1 MRKTIHGQ
9 KGGGGSPRV
18 PVEQPD
24 DLQSIAKAKLLI
36 ALGEG
41 EFAGELTAQNIFLD
55 GTPLEDTE
63 GNANFSGVTWDF
75 RSGTQ
80 AQTYI
85 QGLPSAENEINVG
98 STISSKTPWV
108 HTFTNSQLSAIRIR
122 LKWPSLFK
130 QEDNGDLVGNEVK
143 YAIDLQTDGGSWK
156 TIIDSAVK
164 GKTTS
169 GYERAHRI
177 DLPESKTSWS
187 LRVRKVSN
195 DANSSKIGDTVV
207 LQSYTEVIDAKF
219 TYPHTALLYIEFD
232 SKQFNGSIPQITC
245 KPKGRIIRIPSNY
258 NPIDRTYTGVWDGS
272 FKWAWTNNPA
282 WVFYDIVISDRFG
295 LGQRINQQQIDK
307 WELYRIAQ
315 YCDQLVPDGK
325 GGDGTEPRYVCDV
338 YVQDRN
344 EAYNVLRD
352 FAAIFRGMTY
362 WGGGQIVTLADM
374 PRDIDYSYTRANVID
389 GKFIYSSSSS
399 KEKYSTALVS
409 YSDPQNGYA
418 DAMEP
423 AFEPDLVS
431 RFGFNQLEVT
441 AIGCTRQSE
450 ANRKGRWGIL
460 TNNKDRMVTFSV
472 GLDGNIPQPG
482 YIIAVADEL
491 LSGKVAGGRVSAID
505 GRNITLDRVSSAASG
520 DRLILNLPSG
530 QSQARTIQTVSG
542 KVITVTTE
550 YSETPET
557 ECVWVVESEEL
568 YAQQYRVV
576 SVTENESNQF
586 TITAIQHDPN
596 KYEHVDSGALIDER
610 PISVIPP
617 NNQQAPK
624 NIVIDSYSIVSQ
636 GVSFETMRAQ
646 WPQVENAISY
656 EAQWRRN
663 EGNWVNMPRS
673 SINSIEVPNVYSG
686 RYLVRVRAINA
697 SEISSGWGYSE
708 EKTLTGKMGNPPKP
722 VNFRTSPLVFGIKLD
737 WGFGENTSDTLKTEI
752 QYSKTNDGEGLM
764 LLSDVP
770 YPSKTYE
777 MAGLS
782 AGVAFYF
789 RARLVDKTGNQS
801 EWTEFIRGESEFDV
815 GTILPEL
822 DGHFMSSEA
831 GQQLSKRLDWNAETA
846 LILSNADSQ
855 LSRSLLVKHGQ
866 SQAGIKELW
875 QVRATDN
882 EAWAQEVKEIYSAVG
897 DNTSAIK
904 ETQTSITELNKAFG
918 QTTTEIRTELKTT
931 NDATNKRIDG
941 TNQDLANTNQKLG
954 NTDKEM
960 GRIAAD
966 VVTNKEAISKTN
978 EAMAKSEEQVQAQ
991 FGKQQG
997 MINQKMQA
1005 EFSQTG
1011 DGVVTHSINITIVH
1025 DKVKYNAAGQ
1035 VISAQVKNGKLES
1048 FFGYNA
1054 NNFAWYNPANGKME
1068 LFMYAKNGQFFI
1080 KDAFIEDGSITNA
1093 KIGNVIQ
1100 SNNYVAGKSGWNINK
1115 NGFGEFQN
1123 IKARGEIEATSGRL
1137 KNVVI
1142 EESCEILGKLN
1153 VENLEGNIVSVTK
1166 DVYINES
1173 FRGNDIFELFKVKR
1187 RTQKCHIWIQGAL
1200 NPYEK
1205 IPSSGS
1211 GYFVPNRSALAYR
1224 APNLY
1229 DNYGLADFYIDGVI
1243 QERPSLYRLE
1253 DGFPTR
1259 DFFALNECVLDL
1271 EAGTGMASIGIKIPN
1286 SGKDITRFIMRAR
1299 IIVFPD
1305 NQDVIFN

>member
-75 RSGTQ
+75 RPGTQ

-108 HTFTNSQLSAIRIR
+108 HTFTNSQLSAIRVR

-177 DLPESKTSWS
+177 DLPESTTSWS

-258 NPIDRTYTGVWDGS
+258 NPIVRTYTGMWDGS

-282 WVFYDIVISDRFG
+282 WVFYDIVTSDRFG

-423 AFEPDLVS
+423 VFESDLVS

-491 LSGKVAGGRVSAID
+491 LSGKVTGGRVSAIN
-505 GRNITLDRVSSAASG
+505 GRNITLDRDSSAVSG

-530 QSQARTIQTVSG
+530 QSQARTIQAVSG

-557 ECVWVVESEEL
+557 ECVWVVESEDL

-586 TITAIQHDPN
+586 TITAIQHDPS
-596 KYEHVDSGALIDER
+596 KYEHIDSGALIDER

-624 NIVIDSYSIVSQ
+624 NIIIDSYSIVSQ
-636 GVSFETMRAQ
+636 GVSIETMRAQ

-673 SINSIEVPNVYSG
+673 SINSIEVPNVYAG

-697 SEISSGWGYSE
+697 SEISSGWGYSD

-737 WGFGENTSDTLKTEI
+737 WGFGENTGDTLKTEI

-777 MAGLS
+777 MAGLA
-782 AGVAFYF
+782 AGVIFYF
-789 RARLVDKTGNQS
+789 RARLVDRTGNQS
-801 EWTEFIRGESEFDV
+801 EWTDFIRGESEFDTS
-815 GTILPEL
+815 TILPEL
-822 DGHFMSSEA
+822 GNHFMTAEA
-831 GQQLSKRLDWNAETA
+831 GKQLDEKLKWNTESIAELTNA
-846 LILSNADSQ
+846 TYSLSTDVLRYSANA
-855 LSRSLLVKHGQ
+855 
-866 SQAGIKELW
+866 QAGITQL
-875 QVRATDN
+875 QQLRVSDN
-882 EAWAQEVKEIYSAVG
+882 EAWAQDIKRVYASIE
-897 DNTSAIK
+897 DNDKALRAEIK

-931 NDATNKRIDG
+931 NDATNKRID
-941 TNQDLANTNQKLG
+941 DTNQKLG
-954 NTDKEM
+954 NTDKEV
-960 GRIAAD
+960 GRIRAD
-966 VVTNKEAISKTN
+966 VATNKEAISETN
-978 EAMAKSEEQVQAQ
+978 KAMAKSEEQVQAQ

-1025 DKVKYNAAGQ
+1025 NNVKYNATGQ

-1048 FFGYNA
+1048 YIGYNA
-1054 NNFAWYNPANGKME
+1054 NNFAWYNPVNGKME
-1068 LFMYAKNGQFFI
+1068 LFMYAKNGQLFI
-1080 KDAFIEDGSITNA
+1080 RDLFIEDGSITNA

-1100 SNNYVAGKSGWNINK
+1100 SNNYLNGRPSWIINK
-1115 NGFGEFQN
+1115 NGFAEFQN
-1123 IKARGEIEATSGRL
+1123 IKARGEIEATSGKLENVIIEKNCEIKGTL
-1137 KNVVI
+1137 KVENIEGDVVKFYSLGNGETITIPPQSFDRIIQVVI
-1142 EESCEILGKLN
+1142 IATTHNSKWCRLWLNDDKFFEIKNG
-1153 VENLEGNIVSVTK
+1153 
-1166 DVYINES
+1166 
-1173 FRGNDIFELFKVKR
+1173 GNDRFFYYWNSPSTILKANTAGVFKYDSEDR
-1187 RTQKCHIWIQGAL
+1187 
-1200 NPYEK
+1200 
-1205 IPSSGS
+1205 
-1211 GYFVPNRSALAYR
+1211 YFQITVLA
-1224 APNLY
+1224 
-1229 DNYGLADFYIDGVI
+1229 
-1243 QERPSLYRLE
+1243 
-1253 DGFPTR
+1253 
-1259 DFFALNECVLDL
+1259 C
-1271 EAGTGMASIGIKIPN
+1271 K
-1286 SGKDITRFIMRAR
+1286 K
-1299 IIVFPD
+1299 
-1305 NQDVIFN
+1305 

>member
-1 MRKTIHGQ
+1 MIKTIHGQ

-75 RSGTQ
+75 RPGTQ

-108 HTFTNSQLSAIRIR
+108 HTFTNSQLSAIRVR

-156 TIIDSAVK
+156 TVIDSAVK

-177 DLPESKTSWS
+177 DLPESTTSWS

-258 NPIDRTYTGVWDGS
+258 NPIDRTYAGVWDGS

-423 AFEPDLVS
+423 VFEPDLVS

-491 LSGKVAGGRVSAID
+491 LSGKVTGGRVSAID
-505 GRNITLDRVSSAASG
+505 GRNITLDRVASAVSG

-557 ECVWVVESEEL
+557 ECVWVVESEDL

-673 SINSIEVPNVYSG
+673 SINSIEVPNVYAG

-697 SEISSGWGYSE
+697 SEISSGWGYSD

-722 VNFRTSPLVFGIKLD
+722 VNFRASPLVFGIKLD

-752 QYSKTNDGEGLM
+752 QHSKTNDGESLM

-770 YPSKTYE
+770 YPSRTYE
-777 MAGLS
+777 MAGLE
-782 AGVAFYF
+782 AGIAFYF

-815 GTILPEL
+815 STILPEL

-831 GQQLSKRLDWNAETA
+831 GQQLSERLDWNAETA
-846 LILSNADSQ
+846 LLLSNADSQ
-855 LSRSLLVKHGQ
+855 LSRRLLVSHGQ

-978 EAMAKSEEQVQAQ
+978 ETMAKSEEQVQAQ

-1005 EFSQTG
+1005 EFEQSG

-1025 DKVKYNAAGQ
+1025 NGTKYNAAGQ

-1054 NNFAWYNPANGKME
+1054 NNFAWYNPANSKME
-1068 LFMYAKNGQFFI
+1068 LFMYAKNGQFFVR
-1080 KDAFIEDGSITNA
+1080 DLFIEDGSITNA

-1100 SNNYVAGKSGWNINK
+1100 SNNYVAGKSGWIINK
-1115 NGFGEFQN
+1115 NGYAEFDN
-1123 IKARGEIEATSGRL
+1123 AKFRGEIKATKGTMN
-1137 KNVVI
+1137 NVI
-1142 EESCEILGKLN
+1142 IGEDCEIKGTLK
-1153 VENLEGNIVSVTK
+1153 VENIEGDIVKFYSLGNGET
-1166 DVYINES
+1166 ITIPPQS
-1173 FRGNDIFELFKVKR
+1173 FDR
-1187 RTQKCHIWIQGAL
+1187 
-1200 NPYEK
+1200 
-1205 IPSSGS
+1205 
-1211 GYFVPNRSALAYR
+1211 
-1224 APNLY
+1224 
-1229 DNYGLADFYIDGVI
+1229 VI
-1243 QERPSLYRLE
+1243 QVVTIATTHNSKWCRLWLNDDKFFEIKNGGNYEDFVYWNSPSTTLKANTPGVFRYDSE
-1253 DGFPTR
+1253 DRYF
-1259 DFFALNECVLDL
+1259 
-1271 EAGTGMASIGIKIPN
+1271 KITLLAC
-1286 SGKDITRFIMRAR
+1286 K
-1299 IIVFPD
+1299 
-1305 NQDVIFN
+1305 Q

>member
-1 MRKTIHGQ
+1 
-9 KGGGGSPRV
+9 
-18 PVEQPD
+18 
-24 DLQSIAKAKLLI
+24 
-36 ALGEG
+36 
-41 EFAGELTAQNIFLD
+41 
-55 GTPLEDTE
+55 
-63 GNANFSGVTWDF
+63 
-75 RSGTQ
+75 
-80 AQTYI
+80 
-85 QGLPSAENEINVG
+85 
-98 STISSKTPWV
+98 
-108 HTFTNSQLSAIRIR
+108 
-122 LKWPSLFK
+122 
-130 QEDNGDLVGNEVK
+130 
-143 YAIDLQTDGGSWK
+143 
-156 TIIDSAVK
+156 
-164 GKTTS
+164 
-169 GYERAHRI
+169 
-177 DLPESKTSWS
+177 
-187 LRVRKVSN
+187 
-195 DANSSKIGDTVV
+195 
-207 LQSYTEVIDAKF
+207 
-219 TYPHTALLYIEFD
+219 
-232 SKQFNGSIPQITC
+232 
-245 KPKGRIIRIPSNY
+245 
-258 NPIDRTYTGVWDGS
+258 
-272 FKWAWTNNPA
+272 
-282 WVFYDIVISDRFG
+282 
-295 LGQRINQQQIDK
+295 
-307 WELYRIAQ
+307 
-315 YCDQLVPDGK
+315 
-325 GGDGTEPRYVCDV
+325 

-362 WGGGQIVTLADM
+362 WGCGQIVTLADM

-418 DAMEP
+418 DAME
-423 AFEPDLVS
+423 AVFEPDLVS

-491 LSGKVAGGRVSAID
+491 LSGKVTGGRVSAID
-505 GRNITLDRVSSAASG
+505 GRNITLDRVSSAVSG

-586 TITAIQHDPN
+586 TITAIQHDPS

-624 NIVIDSYSIVSQ
+624 NIAIDSYSIVSQ
-636 GVSFETMRAQ
+636 GVSIETMRAQ

-697 SEISSGWGYSE
+697 SEISSGWGYSD

-722 VNFRTSPLVFGIKLD
+722 VNFRASPLVFGIKLD

-801 EWTEFIRGESEFDV
+801 EWTEFIRGESEFDASA
-815 GTILPEL
+815 ILDEL
-822 DGHFMSSEA
+822 DGHFMTTDA
-831 GQQLSKRLDWNAETA
+831 GKQLSERLDWNAETA
-846 LILSNADSQ
+846 IILSNADSQ

-866 SQAGIKELW
+866 SQAGIRELW

-904 ETQTSITELNKAFG
+904 ETQTSITKRDEAFG
-918 QTTTEIRTELKTT
+918 QRFTEIRTEMDKAQADIISNST
-931 NDATNKRIDG
+931 AI
-941 TNQDLANTNQKLG
+941 A
-954 NTDKEM
+954 NTDKAFAE
-960 GRIAAD
+960 
-966 VVTNKEAISKTN
+966 NKT
-978 EAMAKSEEQVQAQ
+978 QVQAKFNEQ
-991 FGKQQG
+991 EGLIQE
-997 MINQKMQA
+997 KMQA
-1005 EFSQTG
+1005 TFNQSG

-1025 DKVKYNAAGQ
+1025 NNVKYNAAGQ

-1068 LFMYAKNGQFFI
+1068 LFMYAKNGQFFVR
-1080 KDAFIEDGSITNA
+1080 DLFIEDGSITNA

-1100 SNNYVAGKSGWNINK
+1100 SNNYVAGKSGWIINK
-1115 NGFGEFQN
+1115 NGYAEFEN
-1123 IKARGEIEATSGRL
+1123 AKFRGEIKATKGTMN
-1137 KNVVI
+1137 NVI
-1142 EESCEILGKLN
+1142 IDKDCEIKGTLK
-1153 VENLEGNIVSVTK
+1153 VENIEGDIVKFYSIGNGETITIPAQSFDRVIQVVTIATTHNSK
-1166 DVYINES
+1166 WC
-1173 FRGNDIFELFKVKR
+1173 RLWLNDDKFFEIKNGGRV
-1187 RTQKCHIWIQGAL
+1187 
-1200 NPYEK
+1200 
-1205 IPSSGS
+1205 
-1211 GYFVPNRSALAYR
+1211 
-1224 APNLY
+1224 
-1229 DNYGLADFYIDGVI
+1229 DDFYYWNSPSTTLKANTPGVF
-1243 QERPSLYRLE
+1243 RYDSE
-1253 DGFPTR
+1253 DRYF
-1259 DFFALNECVLDL
+1259 
-1271 EAGTGMASIGIKIPN
+1271 KITLLAC
-1286 SGKDITRFIMRAR
+1286 K
-1299 IIVFPD
+1299 
-1305 NQDVIFN
+1305 Q

>member
-75 RSGTQ
+75 RPGTQ

-108 HTFTNSQLSAIRIR
+108 HTFTNSQLSAIRVR

-177 DLPESKTSWS
+177 DLPESTTSWS

-258 NPIDRTYTGVWDGS
+258 NPIVRTYTGMWDGS

-423 AFEPDLVS
+423 VFESDLVS

-491 LSGKVAGGRVSAID
+491 LSGKVTGGRVSAIN
-505 GRNITLDRVSSAASG
+505 GRNITLDRDSSAVSG

-530 QSQARTIQTVSG
+530 QSQARTIQAVSG

-557 ECVWVVESEEL
+557 ECVWVVESEDL

-586 TITAIQHDPN
+586 TITAIQHDPS
-596 KYEHVDSGALIDER
+596 KYEHIDSGALIDER

-624 NIVIDSYSIVSQ
+624 NIIIDSYSIVSQ
-636 GVSFETMRAQ
+636 GVSIETMRAQ

-673 SINSIEVPNVYSG
+673 SINSIEVPNVYAG

-697 SEISSGWGYSE
+697 SEISSGWGYSD

-737 WGFGENTSDTLKTEI
+737 WGFGENTGDTLKTEI

-777 MAGLS
+777 MAGLA
-782 AGVAFYF
+782 AGVVFYF

-801 EWTEFIRGESEFDV
+801 EWTDFIRGESEFDTS
-815 GTILPEL
+815 TILPEL
-822 DGHFMSSEA
+822 SNHFMTTEA
-831 GQQLSKRLDWNAETA
+831 GKQLSEELKWNTESIAELTNA
-846 LILSNADSQ
+846 TYSLSTDVLRYSANA
-855 LSRSLLVKHGQ
+855 
-866 SQAGIKELW
+866 QAGITQL
-875 QVRATDN
+875 QQLRVSDN
-882 EAWAQEVKEIYSAVG
+882 EAWAQDIKRVYASIE
-897 DNTSAIK
+897 DNDKALRAEIK

-931 NDATNKRIDG
+931 NDATNKRIDS
-941 TNQDLANTNQKLG
+941 TNQNLA
-954 NTDKEM
+954 NTDKEV
-960 GRIAAD
+960 GRVRAD
-966 VVTNKEAISKTN
+966 VLTNKEAISETN
-978 EAMAKSEEQVQAQ
+978 KAMAKSEERIQVQL
-991 FGKQQG
+991 GKQQG

-1025 DKVKYNAAGQ
+1025 NNVKYNAAGQ

-1048 FFGYNA
+1048 FIGYNA
-1054 NNFAWYNPANGKME
+1054 NNFAWYNPVNGKME
-1068 LFMYAKNGQFFI
+1068 LFMYAKNGQLFI
-1080 KDAFIEDGSITNA
+1080 RDLFIEDGSITNA

-1100 SNNYVAGKSGWNINK
+1100 SNNYVAGKSGWIINK
-1115 NGFGEFQN
+1115 NGFAEFQN
-1123 IKARGEIEATSGRL
+1123 IKARGEIEATSGKLENVIIEKNCEIKGTL
-1137 KNVVI
+1137 KVENIEGDVVKFYSLGNGETITIPPQSFDRIIQVVI
-1142 EESCEILGKLN
+1142 IATTHNSKWCRLWLNDDKFFEIKNG
-1153 VENLEGNIVSVTK
+1153 
-1166 DVYINES
+1166 
-1173 FRGNDIFELFKVKR
+1173 GNDRFFYYWNSPSTILKANTAGVFKYDSEDR
-1187 RTQKCHIWIQGAL
+1187 
-1200 NPYEK
+1200 
-1205 IPSSGS
+1205 
-1211 GYFVPNRSALAYR
+1211 YFQITVLA
-1224 APNLY
+1224 
-1229 DNYGLADFYIDGVI
+1229 
-1243 QERPSLYRLE
+1243 
-1253 DGFPTR
+1253 
-1259 DFFALNECVLDL
+1259 C
-1271 EAGTGMASIGIKIPN
+1271 K
-1286 SGKDITRFIMRAR
+1286 K
-1299 IIVFPD
+1299 
-1305 NQDVIFN
+1305 

>member
-63 GNANFSGVTWDF
+63 GNANFSCVTWDF
-75 RSGTQ
+75 RPGTQ

-108 HTFTNSQLSAIRIR
+108 HTFTNSQLSAIRVR

-156 TIIDSAVK
+156 TVIDSAVK

-177 DLPESKTSWS
+177 DLPESTTSWS

-258 NPIDRTYTGVWDGS
+258 NPIDRTYADVWDGS

-315 YCDQLVPDGK
+315 YCDQFVPDGK

-423 AFEPDLVS
+423 VFEPDLVS

-491 LSGKVAGGRVSAID
+491 LSGKVTGGRVSAID
-505 GRNITLDRVSSAASG
+505 GRNITLDRVSSAVSG

-550 YSETPET
+550 YSETPEV

-586 TITAIQHDPN
+586 TITAIQHDPS

-624 NIVIDSYSIVSQ
+624 NIAIDSYSIVSQ
-636 GVSFETMRAQ
+636 GVSIETMRAQ
-646 WPQVENAISY
+646 WSQVENAISY

-673 SINSIEVPNVYSG
+673 SINSIEVPNVYAG

-697 SEISSGWGYSE
+697 SEISSGWGYSD

-722 VNFRTSPLVFGIKLD
+722 VNFRASPLVFGIKLD

-752 QYSKTNDGEGLM
+752 QYSKTNDGESLI

-831 GQQLSKRLDWNAETA
+831 GQQLSERLDWNAETA
-846 LILSNADSQ
+846 IILSNADSQ

-897 DNTSAIK
+897 DNKSAIK

-931 NDATNKRIDG
+931 NQNLAD
-941 TNQDLANTNQKLG
+941 TNQNLG
-954 NTDKEM
+954 NTDKEV
-960 GRIAAD
+960 GRIRAD
-966 VVTNKEAISKTN
+966 VATNKEAISETN
-978 EAMAKSEEQVQAQ
+978 KAMAKSEEQVQAQ

-1005 EFSQTG
+1005 EFEQSG

-1025 DKVKYNAAGQ
+1025 NNVKYNAAGQ

-1068 LFMYAKNGQFFI
+1068 LFMYAKNGQFFVR
-1080 KDAFIEDGSITNA
+1080 DLFIEDGSITNA

-1100 SNNYVAGKSGWNINK
+1100 SNNYVAGKSGWIINK
-1115 NGFGEFQN
+1115 NGYAEFEN
-1123 IKARGEIEATSGRL
+1123 AKFRGEIKATKGTMN
-1137 KNVVI
+1137 NVI
-1142 EESCEILGKLN
+1142 IDKDCEIKGTLK
-1153 VENLEGNIVSVTK
+1153 VENIEGDIVKFYSLGNGETITIPAQSFDRIIQVVTIATTHNSK
-1166 DVYINES
+1166 WC
-1173 FRGNDIFELFKVKR
+1173 RLWLNDDKFFEIKNGGRV
-1187 RTQKCHIWIQGAL
+1187 
-1200 NPYEK
+1200 
-1205 IPSSGS
+1205 
-1211 GYFVPNRSALAYR
+1211 
-1224 APNLY
+1224 
-1229 DNYGLADFYIDGVI
+1229 DDFYYWNSPSTTLKANTPGVF
-1243 QERPSLYRLE
+1243 RYDSE
-1253 DGFPTR
+1253 DRYF
-1259 DFFALNECVLDL
+1259 
-1271 EAGTGMASIGIKIPN
+1271 KITLLAC
-1286 SGKDITRFIMRAR
+1286 K
-1299 IIVFPD
+1299 
-1305 NQDVIFN
+1305 Q

>member
-1 MRKTIHGQ
+1 MRKIIHGQ

-75 RSGTQ
+75 RPGTQ

-156 TIIDSAVK
+156 NVIDSAVK

-177 DLPESKTSWS
+177 DLPESTTSWS

-423 AFEPDLVS
+423 VFEPDLVS

-491 LSGKVAGGRVSAID
+491 LSGKVTGGRVSAIN
-505 GRNITLDRVSSAASG
+505 GRSITLDRVSSAVSG

-586 TITAIQHDPN
+586 TITAIQHDPS

-636 GVSFETMRAQ
+636 GVSIETMRAQ

-673 SINSIEVPNVYSG
+673 SINSIEVPNVYAG

-697 SEISSGWGYSE
+697 SEISSGWGYSD

-722 VNFRTSPLVFGIKLD
+722 VNFRASPLVFGIKLD

-782 AGVAFYF
+782 AGIAFYF

-831 GQQLSKRLDWNAETA
+831 GQQLSERLDWNAETA
-846 LILSNADSQ
+846 IILSNADSQ

-904 ETQTSITELNKAFG
+904 ETQTSITKLDEAFG
-918 QTTTEIRTELKTT
+918 QRFTEIRTEMDKAQADIISNST
-931 NDATNKRIDG
+931 AI
-941 TNQDLANTNQKLG
+941 A
-954 NTDKEM
+954 NTDKAFAE
-960 GRIAAD
+960 
-966 VVTNKEAISKTN
+966 NKT
-978 EAMAKSEEQVQAQ
+978 QVQAKFNEQ
-991 FGKQQG
+991 EGLIQE
-997 MINQKMQA
+997 KMQA
-1005 EFSQTG
+1005 TFNQTG

-1025 DKVKYNAAGQ
+1025 NGTKYNAAGQ

-1048 FFGYNA
+1048 YIGYNA

-1080 KDAFIEDGSITNA
+1080 EEAFLDKANVREMVLSEAIKSKDYETG
-1093 KIGNVIQ
+1093 
-1100 SNNYVAGKSGWNINK
+1100 K
-1115 NGFGEFQN
+1115 NGFNIDATTGNAEFN
-1123 IKARGEIEATSGRL
+1123 NAIFRGTIDGADGNFTGTVYVEKLLGDVNSSYFSSGKIVSNNSNHERYVSVSETIIYAGGMPYDVFISFPYLALNSTSDSLLMESHLYITIDDIDHTVEFIKTNTINNG
-1137 KNVVI
+1137 
-1142 EESCEILGKLN
+1142 GKL
-1153 VENLEGNIVSVTK
+1153 ECRGSFGFIVKAGERNKKILVNGVT
-1166 DVYINES
+1166 
-1173 FRGNDIFELFKVKR
+1173 RG
-1187 RTQKCHIWIQGAL
+1187 A
-1200 NPYEK
+1200 
-1205 IPSSGS
+1205 
-1211 GYFVPNRSALAYR
+1211 
-1224 APNLY
+1224 
-1229 DNYGLADFYIDGVI
+1229 GVI
-1243 QERPSLYRLE
+1243 STDLK
-1253 DGFPTR
+1253 GF
-1259 DFFALNECVLDL
+1259 LIN
-1271 EAGTGMASIGIKIPN
+1271 AGKAES
-1286 SGKDITRFIMRAR
+1286 SSFVRE
-1299 IIVFPD
+1299 
-1305 NQDVIFN
+1305 

>member
-156 TIIDSAVK
+156 TVIDSAVK

-177 DLPESKTSWS
+177 DLPESTTSWS

-245 KPKGRIIRIPSNY
+245 KPKGRIIRVPSNY
-258 NPIDRTYTGVWDGS
+258 NPTDRTYTGVWDGS

-423 AFEPDLVS
+423 VFEPDLVS

-491 LSGKVAGGRVSAID
+491 LSGKVTGGRVSAID
-505 GRNITLDRVSSAASG
+505 GRNITLDRVSSAVSG

-586 TITAIQHDPN
+586 TITAIQHDPS

-636 GVSFETMRAQ
+636 GVSIETMRAQ

-673 SINSIEVPNVYSG
+673 SINSIEVPNVYAG

-697 SEISSGWGYSE
+697 SEISSGWGYSD

-722 VNFRTSPLVFGIKLD
+722 VNFRASPLVFGIKLD

-831 GQQLSKRLDWNAETA
+831 GRQLSERLDWNAETA
-846 LILSNADSQ
+846 IILSNADSQ
-855 LSRSLLVKHGQ
+855 LSRSMLMKHGQ
-866 SQAGIKELW
+866 SQAGISELW

-897 DNTSAIK
+897 DNKSAIK
-904 ETQTSITELNKAFG
+904 ETQTSITKLDEAFG
-918 QTTTEIRTELKTT
+918 QRFTEIRTEMDKAQADIASNSTAIS
-931 NDATNKRIDG
+931 NTNK
-941 TNQDLANTNQKLG
+941 AFA
-954 NTDKEM
+954 E
-960 GRIAAD
+960 
-966 VVTNKEAISKTN
+966 NKT
-978 EAMAKSEEQVQAQ
+978 QVQAK
-991 FGKQQG
+991 FDKQEG
-997 MINQKMQA
+997 MIQEKMQA
-1005 EFSQTG
+1005 TFEQSG

-1025 DKVKYNAAGQ
+1025 NNVKYNAAGQ

-1048 FFGYNA
+1048 FIGYNA
-1054 NNFAWYNPANGKME
+1054 NNFAWYNPVNGKME
-1068 LFMYAKNGQFFI
+1068 LFMYAKNGQFFVR
-1080 KDAFIEDGSITNA
+1080 DLFIEDGSITNA

-1100 SNNYVAGKSGWNINK
+1100 SNNYVTGKSGWIINK
-1115 NGFGEFQN
+1115 NGYAEFDN
-1123 IKARGEIEATSGRL
+1123 AKFRGEIKATKGTMN
-1137 KNVVI
+1137 NVI
-1142 EESCEILGKLN
+1142 IGEDCEIKGTLK
-1153 VENLEGNIVSVTK
+1153 VENIEGDIVKFYSLGNGET
-1166 DVYINES
+1166 ITIPAQS
-1173 FRGNDIFELFKVKR
+1173 FDR
-1187 RTQKCHIWIQGAL
+1187 
-1200 NPYEK
+1200 
-1205 IPSSGS
+1205 
-1211 GYFVPNRSALAYR
+1211 
-1224 APNLY
+1224 
-1229 DNYGLADFYIDGVI
+1229 VI
-1243 QERPSLYRLE
+1243 QVVTIATTHNSKWCRLWLNDDKFFEIKNGGNYEDFVYWNSPSTTLKANTPGVFRYDSE
-1253 DGFPTR
+1253 DRYF
-1259 DFFALNECVLDL
+1259 
-1271 EAGTGMASIGIKIPN
+1271 KITLLAC
-1286 SGKDITRFIMRAR
+1286 K
-1299 IIVFPD
+1299 
-1305 NQDVIFN
+1305 Q

>member
-423 AFEPDLVS
+423 VFEPDLVS

-491 LSGKVAGGRVSAID
+491 LSGKVTGGRVSAID
-505 GRNITLDRVSSAASG
+505 GRNITLDRVSSAVSG

-624 NIVIDSYSIVSQ
+624 NIIIDSYSMVSQ

-722 VNFRTSPLVFGIKLD
+722 INFRTSPLVFGVKLD

-782 AGVAFYF
+782 AGVVFYF

-822 DGHFMSSEA
+822 DGHFMSFEA
-831 GQQLSKRLDWNAETA
+831 GQQLGERLDWNAETA
-846 LILSNADSQ
+846 IILSNADSQ
-855 LSRSLLVKHGQ
+855 LSRSLLVKYGQ
-866 SQAGIKELW
+866 SQAGIRELW

-904 ETQTSITELNKAFG
+904 ETQTSITKLDEAIG
-918 QTTTEIRTELKTT
+918 QRFTEIRTKVDKAEADIAS
-931 NDATNKRIDG
+931 NSQAISNTNK
-941 TNQDLANTNQKLG
+941 AFA
-954 NTDKEM
+954 E
-960 GRIAAD
+960 
-966 VVTNKEAISKTN
+966 NKT
-978 EAMAKSEEQVQAQ
+978 QVQAKFDEQ
-991 FGKQQG
+991 EG
-997 MINQKMQA
+997 MIQEKMQA
-1005 EFSQTG
+1005 TFNQAG
-1011 DGVVTHSINITIVH
+1011 DGVVTHSINITIKH
-1025 DKVKYNAAGQ
+1025 DGVSYNAAGQ

-1068 LFMYAKNGQFFI
+1068 LFMYAKNGQFFVR
-1080 KDAFIEDGSITNA
+1080 DLFIEDGSITNA

-1100 SNNYVAGKSGWNINK
+1100 SNTYKTGVDGWHINK
-1115 NGFGEFQN
+1115 NGFAEFQN
-1123 IKARGEIEATSGRL
+1123 IKARGEIEATSGKL
-1137 KNVVI
+1137 ENVIIEKN
-1142 EESCEILGKLN
+1142 CEIKGTLK
-1153 VENLEGNIVSVTK
+1153 VENIEGDIVKFYSLGNGET
-1166 DVYINES
+1166 ITIPAQS
-1173 FRGNDIFELFKVKR
+1173 FDR
-1187 RTQKCHIWIQGAL
+1187 
-1200 NPYEK
+1200 
-1205 IPSSGS
+1205 
-1211 GYFVPNRSALAYR
+1211 
-1224 APNLY
+1224 
-1229 DNYGLADFYIDGVI
+1229 VI
-1243 QERPSLYRLE
+1243 QVVTIATTHNSKWCRLWLNDDKFFEIKNGGSYEEFTYWNSPSTTLKANTPGVFRYDSE
-1253 DGFPTR
+1253 DRYF
-1259 DFFALNECVLDL
+1259 
-1271 EAGTGMASIGIKIPN
+1271 KITLLAC
-1286 SGKDITRFIMRAR
+1286 K
-1299 IIVFPD
+1299 
-1305 NQDVIFN
+1305 Q

>member
-1 MRKTIHGQ
+1 MRKIIHGQ

-108 HTFTNSQLSAIRIR
+108 HTFTNSQLSAIRVR

-156 TIIDSAVK
+156 TVIDSAVK

-423 AFEPDLVS
+423 VFEPDLVS

-491 LSGKVAGGRVSAID
+491 LSGKVTGGRVSAIN
-505 GRNITLDRVSSAASG
+505 GRNITLDRVSSAVSG

-586 TITAIQHDPN
+586 TITAIQHDPS

-624 NIVIDSYSIVSQ
+624 NIVIDSYSMVSQ
-636 GVSFETMRAQ
+636 GVSIETMRAQ

-697 SEISSGWGYSE
+697 SEISSGWGYSD

-815 GTILPEL
+815 STILPEL

-831 GQQLSKRLDWNAETA
+831 GQQLSERLDWNAETA
-846 LILSNADSQ
+846 LLLSNADSQ
-855 LSRSLLVKHGQ
+855 LSRSVLMKHGQ
-866 SQAGIKELW
+866 SQAGIRELW

-897 DNTSAIK
+897 DNKSAIK
-904 ETQTSITELNKAFG
+904 ETQTSITKLDEAFG
-918 QTTTEIRTELKTT
+918 QRFTEIRTE
-931 NDATNKRIDG
+931 IDKAQSDIVSNS
-941 TNQDLANTNQKLG
+941 T
-954 NTDKEM
+954 
-960 GRIAAD
+960 
-966 VVTNKEAISKTN
+966 AIS
-978 EAMAKSEEQVQAQ
+978 EANKASAEDRKQVQAKFDEQ
-991 FGKQQG
+991 EG
-997 MINQKMQA
+997 MIQQKMQA
-1005 EFSQTG
+1005 EFSQSG

-1025 DKVKYNAAGQ
+1025 NNVKYNAAGQ

-1054 NNFAWYNPANGKME
+1054 NNFAWYNPVNGKVE
-1068 LFMYAKNGQFFI
+1068 LFMYAKNGQLFI
-1080 KDAFIEDGSITNA
+1080 RDLFIEDGSITNA

-1100 SNNYVAGKSGWNINK
+1100 SNTYKTGVDGWHINK
-1115 NGFGEFQN
+1115 NGFAEFQN
-1123 IKARGEIEATSGRL
+1123 IKARGEIEATSGKL
-1137 KNVVI
+1137 ENVIIEKN
-1142 EESCEILGKLN
+1142 CEIKGTLK
-1153 VENLEGNIVSVTK
+1153 VENIEGDIVKFYSLGNGET
-1166 DVYINES
+1166 ITIPAQS
-1173 FRGNDIFELFKVKR
+1173 FD
-1187 RTQKCHIWIQGAL
+1187 
-1200 NPYEK
+1200 
-1205 IPSSGS
+1205 
-1211 GYFVPNRSALAYR
+1211 
-1224 APNLY
+1224 
-1229 DNYGLADFYIDGVI
+1229 
-1243 QERPSLYRLE
+1243 
-1253 DGFPTR
+1253 
-1259 DFFALNECVLDL
+1259 
-1271 EAGTGMASIGIKIPN
+1271 
-1286 SGKDITRFIMRAR
+1286 R
-1299 IIVFPD
+1299 IIQVVTIATTHNSKWCRLWLNDDKFFEIKNGGNYEDFVYWNSPSTTLKANTPGVFRYD
-1305 NQDVIFN
+1305 SEDRYFKITLLACKQ

>member
-75 RSGTQ
+75 RPGTQ

-108 HTFTNSQLSAIRIR
+108 HTFTNSQLSAIRVR

-156 TIIDSAVK
+156 TVIDSAVK

-177 DLPESKTSWS
+177 DLPESTTSWS

-423 AFEPDLVS
+423 VFEPDLVS

-491 LSGKVAGGRVSAID
+491 LSGKVTGGRVSAID
-505 GRNITLDRVSSAASG
+505 GRNITLDRVASAVSG

-586 TITAIQHDPN
+586 TITAIQHDPS

-610 PISVIPP
+610 PVSVIPP

-636 GVSFETMRAQ
+636 GVSIETMRAQ

-663 EGNWVNMPRS
+663 EGNWVNMPRG
-673 SINSIEVPNVYSG
+673 SINSIEVPNVYAG

-722 VNFRTSPLVFGIKLD
+722 VNFRASPLVFGIKLD

-782 AGVAFYF
+782 AGIAFYF

-831 GQQLSKRLDWNAETA
+831 GQQLSERLDWNAETA
-846 LILSNADSQ
+846 IILSNEDSR
-855 LSRSLLVKHGQ
+855 LSRRLLVSHGQ

-897 DNTSAIK
+897 DNKSAIK
-904 ETQTSITELNKAFG
+904 ETQTSITKLDEAFG
-918 QTTTEIRTELKTT
+918 QRFTEIRTE
-931 NDATNKRIDG
+931 IDKAQADIISNS
-941 TNQDLANTNQKLG
+941 TAIS
-954 NTDKEM
+954 NTDKAFAE
-960 GRIAAD
+960 
-966 VVTNKEAISKTN
+966 NKT
-978 EAMAKSEEQVQAQ
+978 QVQAQ
-991 FGKQQG
+991 FDEQQG
-997 MINQKMQA
+997 MIEEKMQA
-1005 EFSQTG
+1005 TFEQSG
-1011 DGVVTHSINITIVH
+1011 DGVVAHSINITIVH
-1025 DKVKYNAAGQ
+1025 NNVKYNAAGQ

-1068 LFMYAKNGQFFI
+1068 LFMYAKNGQFFVR
-1080 KDAFIEDGSITNA
+1080 DLFIEDGSITNA

-1100 SNNYVAGKSGWNINK
+1100 SNNYVAGKSGWIINK
-1115 NGFGEFQN
+1115 NGYAEFEN
-1123 IKARGEIEATSGRL
+1123 AKFRGEIKATKGTMN
-1137 KNVVI
+1137 NVI
-1142 EESCEILGKLN
+1142 IDKDCEIKGTLK
-1153 VENLEGNIVSVTK
+1153 VENIEGDIVKFYSLGNGETITIPAQSFDRVIQVVTIATTHNSK
-1166 DVYINES
+1166 WC
-1173 FRGNDIFELFKVKR
+1173 RLWLNDDKFFEIKNGGQV
-1187 RTQKCHIWIQGAL
+1187 
-1200 NPYEK
+1200 
-1205 IPSSGS
+1205 
-1211 GYFVPNRSALAYR
+1211 
-1224 APNLY
+1224 
-1229 DNYGLADFYIDGVI
+1229 DDFYYWNSPSTTLKANTPGVF
-1243 QERPSLYRLE
+1243 RYDSE
-1253 DGFPTR
+1253 DRYF
-1259 DFFALNECVLDL
+1259 
-1271 EAGTGMASIGIKIPN
+1271 KITLLAC
-1286 SGKDITRFIMRAR
+1286 K
-1299 IIVFPD
+1299 
-1305 NQDVIFN
+1305 Q

>member
-75 RSGTQ
+75 RPGTQ

-108 HTFTNSQLSAIRIR
+108 HTFTNSQLSAIRVR

-156 TIIDSAVK
+156 TVIDSAVK

-177 DLPESKTSWS
+177 DLPESTTSWS

-423 AFEPDLVS
+423 VFEPDLVS

-491 LSGKVAGGRVSAID
+491 LSGKVTGGRVSAIN
-505 GRNITLDRVSSAASG
+505 GRNITLDRVSSAVSG

-586 TITAIQHDPN
+586 TITAIQHDPS

-636 GVSFETMRAQ
+636 GVSIETMRAQ

-673 SINSIEVPNVYSG
+673 SINSIEIPNVYSG

-697 SEISSGWGYSE
+697 SEISSGWGYSD

-722 VNFRTSPLVFGIKLD
+722 VNFRASPLVFGIKLD

-770 YPSKTYE
+770 YPSRTYE
-777 MAGLS
+777 MAGLA
-782 AGVAFYF
+782 AGIAFYF

-831 GQQLSKRLDWNAETA
+831 GQQLGERLNWNAETA
-846 LILSNADSQ
+846 IILSNEDSR
-855 LSRSLLVKHGQ
+855 LSRRLLVSHGQ
-866 SQAGIKELW
+866 SQAGIRELW

-897 DNTSAIK
+897 DNKSAIK
-904 ETQTSITELNKAFG
+904 ETQTSITKLDEAFG
-918 QTTTEIRTELKTT
+918 QRFTEIRTEMDKAQADIVSNSTAIS
-931 NDATNKRIDG
+931 NTNK
-941 TNQDLANTNQKLG
+941 AFA
-954 NTDKEM
+954 E
-960 GRIAAD
+960 
-966 VVTNKEAISKTN
+966 NKT
-978 EAMAKSEEQVQAQ
+978 QVQAK
-991 FGKQQG
+991 FDKQEG
-997 MINQKMQA
+997 MIQEKMQA
-1005 EFSQTG
+1005 TFEQSG

-1025 DKVKYNAAGQ
+1025 NNVKYNAAGQ

-1068 LFMYAKNGQFFI
+1068 LFMYAKNGQFFVR
-1080 KDAFIEDGSITNA
+1080 DLFIEDGSITNA

-1100 SNNYVAGKSGWNINK
+1100 SNNYVAGKSGWIINK
-1115 NGFGEFQN
+1115 NGYAEFEN
-1123 IKARGEIEATSGRL
+1123 AKFRGEIKATKGTMN
-1137 KNVVI
+1137 NVI
-1142 EESCEILGKLN
+1142 IDKDCEIKGTLK
-1153 VENLEGNIVSVTK
+1153 VENIEGDIVKFYSLGNGETITIPAQSFDRVIQVVTIATTHNSK
-1166 DVYINES
+1166 WC
-1173 FRGNDIFELFKVKR
+1173 RLWLNDDKFFEIKNGGRV
-1187 RTQKCHIWIQGAL
+1187 
-1200 NPYEK
+1200 
-1205 IPSSGS
+1205 
-1211 GYFVPNRSALAYR
+1211 
-1224 APNLY
+1224 
-1229 DNYGLADFYIDGVI
+1229 DDFYYWNSPSTTLKANTPGVF
-1243 QERPSLYRLE
+1243 RYDSE
-1253 DGFPTR
+1253 DRYF
-1259 DFFALNECVLDL
+1259 
-1271 EAGTGMASIGIKIPN
+1271 KITLLAC
-1286 SGKDITRFIMRAR
+1286 K
-1299 IIVFPD
+1299 
-1305 NQDVIFN
+1305 Q

>member
-156 TIIDSAVK
+156 TVIDSAVK

-187 LRVRKVSN
+187 LRVRKLSN

-423 AFEPDLVS
+423 VFEPDLVS

-491 LSGKVAGGRVSAID
+491 LSGKVTGGRVSAID
-505 GRNITLDRVSSAASG
+505 GRNITLDRVSSAVSG

-636 GVSFETMRAQ
+636 GVSIETMRAQ

-801 EWTEFIRGESEFDV
+801 EWTEFIRGESEFDI

-831 GQQLSKRLDWNAETA
+831 GQQLSKRLDWNAETV

-904 ETQTSITELNKAFG
+904 ETQTSITNLDEAIG
-918 QTTTEIRTELKTT
+918 QRFTEIRTEV
-931 NDATNKRIDG
+931 NQAQADIASNSQAISNTNK
-941 TNQDLANTNQKLG
+941 AFA
-954 NTDKEM
+954 E
-960 GRIAAD
+960 
-966 VVTNKEAISKTN
+966 NKT
-978 EAMAKSEEQVQAQ
+978 QVQAKFDEQ
-991 FGKQQG
+991 EG
-997 MINQKMQA
+997 MIQEKMQA
-1005 EFSQTG
+1005 TFEQSG
-1011 DGVVTHSINITIVH
+1011 DGIVTHSINITIKH
-1025 DKVKYNAAGQ
+1025 NGASYNAAGQ

-1048 FFGYNA
+1048 FIGYNA

-1068 LFMYAKNGQFFI
+1068 LFMYAKNGQMFI
-1080 KDAFIEDGSITNA
+1080 RDLFIEDGSITNA

-1100 SNNYVAGKSGWNINK
+1100 SNNYLNGRPSWIINK
-1115 NGFGEFQN
+1115 NGFAEFQN
-1123 IKARGEIEATSGRL
+1123 IKARGEIDATSGKL
-1137 KNVVI
+1137 ENVIIEKN
-1142 EESCEILGKLN
+1142 CEIKGTLK
-1153 VENLEGNIVSVTK
+1153 VENIEGDIVKFYSLGNGET
-1166 DVYINES
+1166 ITIPAQS
-1173 FRGNDIFELFKVKR
+1173 FDR
-1187 RTQKCHIWIQGAL
+1187 
-1200 NPYEK
+1200 
-1205 IPSSGS
+1205 
-1211 GYFVPNRSALAYR
+1211 
-1224 APNLY
+1224 
-1229 DNYGLADFYIDGVI
+1229 VI
-1243 QERPSLYRLE
+1243 QVVTIATTHNSKWCRLWLNDNKFFEIKNGGNYEEFTYWNSPSTTLKANTPGVFRYDSE
-1253 DGFPTR
+1253 DRYF
-1259 DFFALNECVLDL
+1259 
-1271 EAGTGMASIGIKIPN
+1271 KITLLAC
-1286 SGKDITRFIMRAR
+1286 K
-1299 IIVFPD
+1299 
-1305 NQDVIFN
+1305 Q

>member
-75 RSGTQ
+75 RPGTQ

-108 HTFTNSQLSAIRIR
+108 HTFTNSQLSAIRVR

-156 TIIDSAVK
+156 TVIDSAVK

-177 DLPESKTSWS
+177 DLPESTTSWS

-282 WVFYDIVISDRFG
+282 WVFYDIVISNRFG

-423 AFEPDLVS
+423 VFEPDLVS

-491 LSGKVAGGRVSAID
+491 LSGKVTGGRVSAID
-505 GRNITLDRVSSAASG
+505 GRNITLDRVSSAVSG

-586 TITAIQHDPN
+586 TITAIQHDPS

-610 PISVIPP
+610 PVSVIPP

-624 NIVIDSYSIVSQ
+624 NIVIDSYSMVSQ
-636 GVSFETMRAQ
+636 GVSIETMRAQ

-697 SEISSGWGYSE
+697 SEISSGWGYSD

-722 VNFRTSPLVFGIKLD
+722 VNFRASPLVFGIKLD

-904 ETQTSITELNKAFG
+904 ETQTSITKLDEAFG
-918 QTTTEIRTELKTT
+918 QRFTEIRTEMDKAQADIASNSTAIS
-931 NDATNKRIDG
+931 NTNK
-941 TNQDLANTNQKLG
+941 AFA
-954 NTDKEM
+954 E
-960 GRIAAD
+960 
-966 VVTNKEAISKTN
+966 NKT
-978 EAMAKSEEQVQAQ
+978 QVQAKFDEQ
-991 FGKQQG
+991 EG
-997 MINQKMQA
+997 MIQEKMQA
-1005 EFSQTG
+1005 TFEQSG
-1011 DGVVTHSINITIVH
+1011 DGVVAHSINITIKH
-1025 DKVKYNAAGQ
+1025 DGVSYNAAGQ

-1068 LFMYAKNGQFFI
+1068 LFMYAKNGQFFVR
-1080 KDAFIEDGSITNA
+1080 DLFIEDGSITNA

-1100 SNNYVAGKSGWNINK
+1100 SNNYLNGRPSWIINK
-1115 NGFGEFQN
+1115 NGFAEFQN
-1123 IKARGEIEATSGRL
+1123 IKARGEIEATSGKL
-1137 KNVVI
+1137 ENVTIEKN
-1142 EESCEILGKLN
+1142 CEIKGTLK
-1153 VENLEGNIVSVTK
+1153 VENIEGDIVKFYSIGNGET
-1166 DVYINES
+1166 ITIPAQS
-1173 FRGNDIFELFKVKR
+1173 FDR
-1187 RTQKCHIWIQGAL
+1187 
-1200 NPYEK
+1200 
-1205 IPSSGS
+1205 
-1211 GYFVPNRSALAYR
+1211 
-1224 APNLY
+1224 
-1229 DNYGLADFYIDGVI
+1229 VI
-1243 QERPSLYRLE
+1243 QVVTIATTHNSKWCRLWLNDDKFFEIKNGGSYEEFTYWNSPSTTLKANTPGVFRYDSE
-1253 DGFPTR
+1253 DRYF
-1259 DFFALNECVLDL
+1259 
-1271 EAGTGMASIGIKIPN
+1271 KITLLAC
-1286 SGKDITRFIMRAR
+1286 K
-1299 IIVFPD
+1299 
-1305 NQDVIFN
+1305 Q

>member
-63 GNANFSGVTWDF
+63 GNANFSGVMWDF

-423 AFEPDLVS
+423 VFEPDLVS

-491 LSGKVAGGRVSAID
+491 LSGKVTGGRVSAID
-505 GRNITLDRVSSAASG
+505 GRNITLDRVSSAVSG

-586 TITAIQHDPN
+586 TITAIQHDPS

-617 NNQQAPK
+617 NNQQVPK
-624 NIVIDSYSIVSQ
+624 NIIIDSYSMVSQ

-673 SINSIEVPNVYSG
+673 SINSIEVPSVYSG

-722 VNFRTSPLVFGIKLD
+722 VNFRSSPLVFGIKLD

-831 GQQLSKRLDWNAETA
+831 GQQLSERLDWNAETA
-846 LILSNADSQ
+846 LLLSNADSQ
-855 LSRSLLVKHGQ
+855 LSRSMLMKHGQ
-866 SQAGIKELW
+866 SQAGIRELW

-931 NDATNKRIDG
+931 NQN
-941 TNQDLANTNQKLG
+941 LA
-954 NTDKEM
+954 NTDKEV
-960 GRIAAD
+960 GRIRAD
-966 VVTNKEAISKTN
+966 VTTNKEAISETN
-978 EAMAKSEEQVQAQ
+978 KAMAKSEEQVQAQ

-1005 EFSQTG
+1005 EFSQSG

-1025 DKVKYNAAGQ
+1025 NNVKYNAAGQ

-1068 LFMYAKNGQFFI
+1068 LFMYAKNGQFFVR
-1080 KDAFIEDGSITNA
+1080 DLFIEDGSITNA

-1100 SNNYVAGKSGWNINK
+1100 SNNYVAGKAGWIINK
-1115 NGFGEFQN
+1115 NGYAEFDN
-1123 IKARGEIEATSGRL
+1123 AKFRGEIKATKGTMN
-1137 KNVVI
+1137 NVI
-1142 EESCEILGKLN
+1142 IGEDCEIKGTLK
-1153 VENLEGNIVSVTK
+1153 VENIEGDIVKFYSLGNGET
-1166 DVYINES
+1166 ITIPAQS
-1173 FRGNDIFELFKVKR
+1173 FDR
-1187 RTQKCHIWIQGAL
+1187 
-1200 NPYEK
+1200 
-1205 IPSSGS
+1205 
-1211 GYFVPNRSALAYR
+1211 
-1224 APNLY
+1224 
-1229 DNYGLADFYIDGVI
+1229 VI
-1243 QERPSLYRLE
+1243 QVVTIATTHNSKWCRLWLNDNKFFEIKNGGNYEEFTYWNSPSTTLKANTPGVFRYDSE
-1253 DGFPTR
+1253 DRYF
-1259 DFFALNECVLDL
+1259 
-1271 EAGTGMASIGIKIPN
+1271 KITLLAC
-1286 SGKDITRFIMRAR
+1286 K
-1299 IIVFPD
+1299 
-1305 NQDVIFN
+1305 Q

>member
-75 RSGTQ
+75 RPGTQ

-108 HTFTNSQLSAIRIR
+108 HTFTNSQLSAIRVR

-156 TIIDSAVK
+156 TVIDSAVK

-177 DLPESKTSWS
+177 DLPESTTSWS
-187 LRVRKVSN
+187 LRVRKLSN

-207 LQSYTEVIDAKF
+207 LQSYTEIIDAKF

-258 NPIDRTYTGVWDGS
+258 NPIDRTYMGGWDGS

-423 AFEPDLVS
+423 VFEPDLVS

-491 LSGKVAGGRVSAID
+491 LSGKVTGGRVSAIN
-505 GRNITLDRVSSAASG
+505 GRSITLDRVSSAVSG

-586 TITAIQHDPN
+586 TITAIQHDPS

-636 GVSFETMRAQ
+636 GVSIETMRAQ

-697 SEISSGWGYSE
+697 SEISSGWGYSD

-789 RARLVDKTGNQS
+789 RAKLVDKTGNQS

-831 GQQLSKRLDWNAETA
+831 GQQLSERLDWNAETA
-846 LILSNADSQ
+846 IILSNADSQ

-882 EAWAQEVKEIYSAVG
+882 EAWAQKVKEIYSAVG

-904 ETQTSITELNKAFG
+904 ETQTSITKLDEAFG
-918 QTTTEIRTELKTT
+918 QRFTEIRTEMDKAQADIISNST
-931 NDATNKRIDG
+931 AIS
-941 TNQDLANTNQKLG
+941 
-954 NTDKEM
+954 NTDKAFAE
-960 GRIAAD
+960 
-966 VVTNKEAISKTN
+966 NKT
-978 EAMAKSEEQVQAQ
+978 QVQAK
-991 FGKQQG
+991 FDKQEG
-997 MINQKMQA
+997 MIQEKMQA
-1005 EFSQTG
+1005 TFNQSG

-1025 DKVKYNAAGQ
+1025 NGTKYNAAGQ

-1068 LFMYAKNGQFFI
+1068 LFMYAKNGQFFVR
-1080 KDAFIEDGSITNA
+1080 DLFIEDGSITNA

-1100 SNNYVAGKSGWNINK
+1100 SNNYVAGKSGWIINK
-1115 NGFGEFQN
+1115 NGYAEFEN
-1123 IKARGEIEATSGRL
+1123 AKFRGEIKATKGTMN
-1137 KNVVI
+1137 NVI
-1142 EESCEILGKLN
+1142 IDKDCEIKGTLK
-1153 VENLEGNIVSVTK
+1153 VENIEGDIVKFYSLGNGETITIPAQSFDRVIQVVTIATTHNSK
-1166 DVYINES
+1166 WC
-1173 FRGNDIFELFKVKR
+1173 RLWLNDDKFFEIKNGGRV
-1187 RTQKCHIWIQGAL
+1187 
-1200 NPYEK
+1200 
-1205 IPSSGS
+1205 
-1211 GYFVPNRSALAYR
+1211 
-1224 APNLY
+1224 
-1229 DNYGLADFYIDGVI
+1229 DDFYYWNS
-1243 QERPSLYRLE
+1243 PSTTLKANTPGIFRYDSE
-1253 DGFPTR
+1253 DRYF
-1259 DFFALNECVLDL
+1259 
-1271 EAGTGMASIGIKIPN
+1271 KITLLAC
-1286 SGKDITRFIMRAR
+1286 K
-1299 IIVFPD
+1299 
-1305 NQDVIFN
+1305 Q

>member
-63 GNANFSGVTWDF
+63 GNANFSCVTWDF
-75 RSGTQ
+75 RPGTQ

-108 HTFTNSQLSAIRIR
+108 HTFTNSQLSAIRVR

-156 TIIDSAVK
+156 TVIDSAVK

-177 DLPESKTSWS
+177 DLPESTTSWS

-258 NPIDRTYTGVWDGS
+258 NPIDRTYADVWDGS

-315 YCDQLVPDGK
+315 YCDQFVPDGK

-423 AFEPDLVS
+423 VFEPDLVS

-491 LSGKVAGGRVSAID
+491 LSGKVTGGRVSAID
-505 GRNITLDRVSSAASG
+505 GRNITLDRVASAVSG

-586 TITAIQHDPN
+586 TITAIQHDPS
-596 KYEHVDSGALIDER
+596 KYEHVDSGAVIDER

-636 GVSFETMRAQ
+636 GVSIETMRAQ

-673 SINSIEVPNVYSG
+673 SINSIEVPNVYAG

-697 SEISSGWGYSE
+697 SEISSGWGYSD
-708 EKTLTGKMGNPPKP
+708 EKTLTGKIGNPPKP
-722 VNFRTSPLVFGIKLD
+722 VNFRASPLVFGIKLD

-789 RARLVDKTGNQS
+789 RAKLVDKTGNQS

-815 GTILPEL
+815 STILPEL

-831 GQQLSKRLDWNAETA
+831 GQQLSERLDWNAETA
-846 LILSNADSQ
+846 IILSNADSQ

-904 ETQTSITELNKAFG
+904 ETQTSITKLDEAFG
-918 QTTTEIRTELKTT
+918 QRFTEIRTEMDKAQADIASNSTAIS
-931 NDATNKRIDG
+931 NTNK
-941 TNQDLANTNQKLG
+941 AFA
-954 NTDKEM
+954 E
-960 GRIAAD
+960 
-966 VVTNKEAISKTN
+966 NKT
-978 EAMAKSEEQVQAQ
+978 QVQAK
-991 FGKQQG
+991 FDKQEG
-997 MINQKMQA
+997 MIQEKMQA
-1005 EFSQTG
+1005 TFNQSG

-1025 DKVKYNAAGQ
+1025 NGTKYNAAGQ

-1068 LFMYAKNGQFFI
+1068 LFMYAKNGQFFVR
-1080 KDAFIEDGSITNA
+1080 DLFIEDGSITNA

-1100 SNNYVAGKSGWNINK
+1100 SNNYVTGKSGWIINK
-1115 NGFGEFQN
+1115 NGYAEFDN
-1123 IKARGEIEATSGRL
+1123 AKFRGEIKATKGTMN
-1137 KNVVI
+1137 NVI
-1142 EESCEILGKLN
+1142 IDKDCEIKGTLK
-1153 VENLEGNIVSVTK
+1153 VENIEGDIVKFYSLGNGET
-1166 DVYINES
+1166 ITIPAQS
-1173 FRGNDIFELFKVKR
+1173 FDR
-1187 RTQKCHIWIQGAL
+1187 
-1200 NPYEK
+1200 
-1205 IPSSGS
+1205 
-1211 GYFVPNRSALAYR
+1211 
-1224 APNLY
+1224 
-1229 DNYGLADFYIDGVI
+1229 VI
-1243 QERPSLYRLE
+1243 QVVTIATTHNSKWCRLWLNDDKFFEIKNGGNYEDFVYWNSPSTTLKANTPGVFRYDSE
-1253 DGFPTR
+1253 DRYF
-1259 DFFALNECVLDL
+1259 
-1271 EAGTGMASIGIKIPN
+1271 KITLLAC
-1286 SGKDITRFIMRAR
+1286 K
-1299 IIVFPD
+1299 
-1305 NQDVIFN
+1305 Q

>member
-75 RSGTQ
+75 RPGTQ

-108 HTFTNSQLSAIRIR
+108 HTFTNSQLSAIRVR

-156 TIIDSAVK
+156 TVIDSAVK

-177 DLPESKTSWS
+177 DLPESTTSWS
-187 LRVRKVSN
+187 LRVRKLSN
-195 DANSSKIGDTVV
+195 DANSSKIGDTIV

-282 WVFYDIVISDRFG
+282 WVFYDIVISNRFG

-423 AFEPDLVS
+423 VFEPDLVS

-491 LSGKVAGGRVSAID
+491 LSGKVTGGRVSAID
-505 GRNITLDRVSSAASG
+505 GRNITLDRVSSAVSG

-586 TITAIQHDPN
+586 TITAIQHDPS

-610 PISVIPP
+610 PVSVIPP

-624 NIVIDSYSIVSQ
+624 NIVIDSYSMVSQ
-636 GVSFETMRAQ
+636 GVSIETMRAQ

-697 SEISSGWGYSE
+697 SEISSGWGYSD

-722 VNFRTSPLVFGIKLD
+722 VNFRASPLVFGIKLD

-904 ETQTSITELNKAFG
+904 ETQTSITKLDEAFG
-918 QTTTEIRTELKTT
+918 QRFTEIRTEMDKAQADIASNSTAIS
-931 NDATNKRIDG
+931 NTNK
-941 TNQDLANTNQKLG
+941 AFA
-954 NTDKEM
+954 E
-960 GRIAAD
+960 
-966 VVTNKEAISKTN
+966 NKT
-978 EAMAKSEEQVQAQ
+978 QVQAKFDEQ
-991 FGKQQG
+991 EG
-997 MINQKMQA
+997 MIQEKMQA
-1005 EFSQTG
+1005 TFEQSG
-1011 DGVVTHSINITIVH
+1011 DGVVAHSINITIKH
-1025 DKVKYNAAGQ
+1025 DGVSYNAAGQ

-1068 LFMYAKNGQFFI
+1068 LFMYAKNGQFFVR
-1080 KDAFIEDGSITNA
+1080 DLFIEDGSITNA

-1100 SNNYVAGKSGWNINK
+1100 SNNYLNGRPSWIINK
-1115 NGFGEFQN
+1115 NGFAEFQN
-1123 IKARGEIEATSGRL
+1123 IKARGEIEATSGKL
-1137 KNVVI
+1137 ENVIIEKN
-1142 EESCEILGKLN
+1142 CEIKGTLK
-1153 VENLEGNIVSVTK
+1153 VENIEGDIVKFYSIGNGET
-1166 DVYINES
+1166 ITIPAQS
-1173 FRGNDIFELFKVKR
+1173 FDR
-1187 RTQKCHIWIQGAL
+1187 
-1200 NPYEK
+1200 
-1205 IPSSGS
+1205 
-1211 GYFVPNRSALAYR
+1211 
-1224 APNLY
+1224 
-1229 DNYGLADFYIDGVI
+1229 VI
-1243 QERPSLYRLE
+1243 QVVTIATTHNSKWCRLWLNDDKFFEIKNGGSYEEFTYWNSPSTTLKANTPGVFRYDSE
-1253 DGFPTR
+1253 DRYF
-1259 DFFALNECVLDL
+1259 
-1271 EAGTGMASIGIKIPN
+1271 KITLLAC
-1286 SGKDITRFIMRAR
+1286 K
-1299 IIVFPD
+1299 
-1305 NQDVIFN
+1305 Q

>member
-75 RSGTQ
+75 RPGTQ

-98 STISSKTPWV
+98 STISSNTPWV
-108 HTFTNSQLSAIRIR
+108 HTFTNSQLSAIRVR

-156 TIIDSAVK
+156 TVIDSAVK

-177 DLPESKTSWS
+177 DLPESTTSWS

-423 AFEPDLVS
+423 VFEPDLVS

-491 LSGKVAGGRVSAID
+491 LSGKVTGGRVSAIN
-505 GRNITLDRVSSAASG
+505 GRSITLDRVSSAVSG

-624 NIVIDSYSIVSQ
+624 NIIIDSYSMVSQ

-673 SINSIEVPNVYSG
+673 SINSIEIPNVYSG

-697 SEISSGWGYSE
+697 SEISSGWGYSD

-722 VNFRTSPLVFGIKLD
+722 VNFRASPLVFGIKLD

-782 AGVAFYF
+782 AGVVFYF

-822 DGHFMSSEA
+822 DGHFMSFEA
-831 GQQLSKRLDWNAETA
+831 GQQLGERLDWNAETA
-846 LILSNADSQ
+846 IILSNADSQ

-866 SQAGIKELW
+866 SQAGIRELW

-882 EAWAQEVKEIYSAVG
+882 EAWAQEVKEIYSVVG

-904 ETQTSITELNKAFG
+904 ETQTSITKLDEAIG
-918 QTTTEIRTELKTT
+918 QRFTEIRTKVDQAEADIAS
-931 NDATNKRIDG
+931 NSQAISNTNK
-941 TNQDLANTNQKLG
+941 AFA
-954 NTDKEM
+954 E
-960 GRIAAD
+960 
-966 VVTNKEAISKTN
+966 NKT
-978 EAMAKSEEQVQAQ
+978 QVQAKFDEQ
-991 FGKQQG
+991 EG
-997 MINQKMQA
+997 MIQEKMQA
-1005 EFSQTG
+1005 TFNQAG
-1011 DGVVTHSINITIVH
+1011 DGVVTHSINITIKH
-1025 DKVKYNAAGQ
+1025 DGVSYNAAGQ

-1048 FFGYNA
+1048 FIGYNA

-1068 LFMYAKNGQFFI
+1068 LFMYAKNGQFFVR
-1080 KDAFIEDGSITNA
+1080 DLFIEDGSITNA

-1100 SNNYVAGKSGWNINK
+1100 SNTYKTGVDGWHINK
-1115 NGFGEFQN
+1115 NGFAEFQN
-1123 IKARGEIEATSGRL
+1123 IKARGEIEATSGKL
-1137 KNVVI
+1137 ENVIIEKN
-1142 EESCEILGKLN
+1142 CEIKGTLK
-1153 VENLEGNIVSVTK
+1153 VENIEGDIVKFYSLGNGET
-1166 DVYINES
+1166 ITIPAQS
-1173 FRGNDIFELFKVKR
+1173 FDR
-1187 RTQKCHIWIQGAL
+1187 
-1200 NPYEK
+1200 
-1205 IPSSGS
+1205 
-1211 GYFVPNRSALAYR
+1211 
-1224 APNLY
+1224 
-1229 DNYGLADFYIDGVI
+1229 VI
-1243 QERPSLYRLE
+1243 QVVTIATTHNSKWCRLWLNDDKFFEIKNGGSYEEFTYWNSPSTTLKANTPGVFRYDSE
-1253 DGFPTR
+1253 DRYF
-1259 DFFALNECVLDL
+1259 
-1271 EAGTGMASIGIKIPN
+1271 KITLLAC
-1286 SGKDITRFIMRAR
+1286 K
-1299 IIVFPD
+1299 
-1305 NQDVIFN
+1305 Q

>member
-169 GYERAHRI
+169 GYERAYRI
-177 DLPESKTSWS
+177 DLPESTTSWS

-245 KPKGRIIRIPSNY
+245 KPKGRIIRVPSNY

-423 AFEPDLVS
+423 VFEPDLVS

-491 LSGKVAGGRVSAID
+491 LSGKVTGGRVSAID
-505 GRNITLDRVSSAASG
+505 GRNITLDRVSSAVSG

-550 YSETPET
+550 YSETPKT

-586 TITAIQHDPN
+586 TIIAIQHDPN

-673 SINSIEVPNVYSG
+673 SINSIEVPSVYSG

-708 EKTLTGKMGNPPKP
+708 EKMLTGKMGNPPKP
-722 VNFRTSPLVFGIKLD
+722 VNFRASPLVFGIKLD

-855 LSRSLLVKHGQ
+855 LSRSLLMKHGQ

-997 MINQKMQA
+997 IINQKMQA

-1035 VISAQVKNGKLES
+1035 VISAQVKNGRLES

-1068 LFMYAKNGQFFI
+1068 LFMYAKNGQFFVR
-1080 KDAFIEDGSITNA
+1080 DLFIEDGSITNA
-1093 KIGNVIQ
+1093 KIGDVIQ
-1100 SNNYVAGKSGWNINK
+1100 SNNYVAGKSGWIINK
-1115 NGFGEFQN
+1115 NGYAEFDN
-1123 IKARGEIEATSGRL
+1123 AKFRGEIKATHGTMN
-1137 KNVVI
+1137 KVTI
-1142 EESCEILGKLN
+1142 EKDCEIKGTLK
-1153 VENLEGNIVSVTK
+1153 VENIEGDIVKFYSLGNGEVIT
-1166 DVYINES
+1166 IPAQS
-1173 FRGNDIFELFKVKR
+1173 FDR
-1187 RTQKCHIWIQGAL
+1187 
-1200 NPYEK
+1200 
-1205 IPSSGS
+1205 
-1211 GYFVPNRSALAYR
+1211 
-1224 APNLY
+1224 
-1229 DNYGLADFYIDGVI
+1229 VI
-1243 QERPSLYRLE
+1243 QVVTIATTHNSKWCRLWLNDNKFFEIKNGGNYEEFTYWNSPSTTLKANTPGVFRYDSE
-1253 DGFPTR
+1253 DRYF
-1259 DFFALNECVLDL
+1259 
-1271 EAGTGMASIGIKIPN
+1271 KITLLAC
-1286 SGKDITRFIMRAR
+1286 K
-1299 IIVFPD
+1299 
-1305 NQDVIFN
+1305 Q

>member
-108 HTFTNSQLSAIRIR
+108 HTFTNSQLSAIRVR

-156 TIIDSAVK
+156 TVIDSAVK

-177 DLPESKTSWS
+177 DLPESTTSWS

-207 LQSYTEVIDAKF
+207 LQSYTEIIDAKF

-258 NPIDRTYTGVWDGS
+258 NPIDRTYMGVWDGS

-423 AFEPDLVS
+423 VFEPDLVS

-491 LSGKVAGGRVSAID
+491 LSGKVTGGRVSAIN
-505 GRNITLDRVSSAASG
+505 GRSITLDRVSSAVSG

-550 YSETPET
+550 YSEAPET

-586 TITAIQHDPN
+586 TITAIQHDPS

-636 GVSFETMRAQ
+636 GVSIETMRAQ

-697 SEISSGWGYSE
+697 SEISSGWGYSD

-770 YPSKTYE
+770 YPSRTYE
-777 MAGLS
+777 MAGLA
-782 AGVAFYF
+782 AGIAFYF

-831 GQQLSKRLDWNAETA
+831 GQQLSERLDWNAETA
-846 LILSNADSQ
+846 IILSNADSQ

-882 EAWAQEVKEIYSAVG
+882 EAWAQKVKEIYSAVG

-904 ETQTSITELNKAFG
+904 ETQTSITKLDEAFG
-918 QTTTEIRTELKTT
+918 QRFTEIRTEMDKAQADIVSNSTAIS
-931 NDATNKRIDG
+931 NTNK
-941 TNQDLANTNQKLG
+941 AFA
-954 NTDKEM
+954 E
-960 GRIAAD
+960 
-966 VVTNKEAISKTN
+966 NKT
-978 EAMAKSEEQVQAQ
+978 QVQAK
-991 FGKQQG
+991 FDKQEG
-997 MINQKMQA
+997 MIQEKMQA
-1005 EFSQTG
+1005 TFEQSG

-1025 DKVKYNAAGQ
+1025 NNVKYNAAGQ

-1068 LFMYAKNGQFFI
+1068 LFMYAKNGQFFVR
-1080 KDAFIEDGSITNA
+1080 DLFIEDGSITNA

-1100 SNNYVAGKSGWNINK
+1100 SNNYVAGKSGWIINK
-1115 NGFGEFQN
+1115 NGYAEFEN
-1123 IKARGEIEATSGRL
+1123 AKFRGEIKATKGTMN
-1137 KNVVI
+1137 NVI
-1142 EESCEILGKLN
+1142 IDKDCEIKGTLK
-1153 VENLEGNIVSVTK
+1153 VENIEGDIVKFYSLGNGETITIPAQSFDRVIQVVTIATTHNSK
-1166 DVYINES
+1166 WC
-1173 FRGNDIFELFKVKR
+1173 RLWLNDDKFFEIKNGGRV
-1187 RTQKCHIWIQGAL
+1187 
-1200 NPYEK
+1200 
-1205 IPSSGS
+1205 
-1211 GYFVPNRSALAYR
+1211 
-1224 APNLY
+1224 
-1229 DNYGLADFYIDGVI
+1229 DDFYYWNSPSTTLKANTPGVF
-1243 QERPSLYRLE
+1243 RYDSE
-1253 DGFPTR
+1253 DRYF
-1259 DFFALNECVLDL
+1259 
-1271 EAGTGMASIGIKIPN
+1271 KITLLAC
-1286 SGKDITRFIMRAR
+1286 K
-1299 IIVFPD
+1299 
-1305 NQDVIFN
+1305 Q

>member
-9 KGGGGSPRV
+9 KGGGGNPRV

-362 WGGGQIVTLADM
+362 WGGGQIVILADM

-423 AFEPDLVS
+423 VFEPDLVS

-491 LSGKVAGGRVSAID
+491 LSGKVTGGRVSAID
-505 GRNITLDRVSSAASG
+505 GRNITLDRVASAVSG

-586 TITAIQHDPN
+586 TITAIQHDPS

-636 GVSFETMRAQ
+636 GVSIETMRAQ

-697 SEISSGWGYSE
+697 SEISSGWGYSD

-722 VNFRTSPLVFGIKLD
+722 VNFRASPLVFGIKLD

-831 GQQLSKRLDWNAETA
+831 GQQLSERLDWNAETA
-846 LILSNADSQ
+846 IILSNADSQ

-866 SQAGIKELW
+866 SQAGIRELW

-897 DNTSAIK
+897 DNKSAIK
-904 ETQTSITELNKAFG
+904 ETQTSITKLDEAFG
-918 QTTTEIRTELKTT
+918 QRFTEIRTEMDKAQADIISNST
-931 NDATNKRIDG
+931 AIS
-941 TNQDLANTNQKLG
+941 
-954 NTDKEM
+954 NTDKAFAE
-960 GRIAAD
+960 
-966 VVTNKEAISKTN
+966 NKT
-978 EAMAKSEEQVQAQ
+978 QVQAKFDEQ
-991 FGKQQG
+991 EG
-997 MINQKMQA
+997 MIQEKMQA
-1005 EFSQTG
+1005 TFEQTG

-1025 DKVKYNAAGQ
+1025 NNVKYNAAGQ

-1054 NNFAWYNPANGKME
+1054 NNFAWYNPSNGKME

-1080 KDAFIEDGSITNA
+1080 KDAFIEDSSITNA

-1100 SNNYVAGKSGWNINK
+1100 SNNYMDGKPVWIINK
-1115 NGFGEFQN
+1115 NGYAEFQN

-1137 KNVVI
+1137 KKVVI

-1224 APNLY
+1224 APQMM
-1229 DNYGLADFYIDGVI
+1229 DSYGYADFYIDGVI

-1259 DFFALNECVLDL
+1259 DFFGLNECVFDLD
-1271 EAGTGMASIGIKIPN
+1271 AGTGMASIGIKIPN

>member
-9 KGGGGSPRV
+9 KGGGGNPRV

-156 TIIDSAVK
+156 TVIDSAVK

-177 DLPESKTSWS
+177 DLPESTTSWS

-245 KPKGRIIRIPSNY
+245 KPKGRIIRVPSNY

-295 LGQRINQQQIDK
+295 LGQRVNQQQIDK

-352 FAAIFRGMTY
+352 FVAIFRGMTY

-418 DAMEP
+418 DAME
-423 AFEPDLVS
+423 AVFEPDLVS

-491 LSGKVAGGRVSAID
+491 LSGKVTGGRVSAIN
-505 GRNITLDRVSSAASG
+505 GRNITLDRVSSAVSG

-586 TITAIQHDPN
+586 TITAIQHDPS

-624 NIVIDSYSIVSQ
+624 NIAIDSYSIVSQ
-636 GVSFETMRAQ
+636 GVSIETMRAQ

-673 SINSIEVPNVYSG
+673 SINSVEVPNVYSG

-697 SEISSGWGYSE
+697 SEISSGWGYSD

-831 GQQLSKRLDWNAETA
+831 GQQFSKRLDWNAETA

-866 SQAGIKELW
+866 SQAGIRELW

-904 ETQTSITELNKAFG
+904 ETQTSITKLDEAFG
-918 QTTTEIRTELKTT
+918 QRFTEIRTE
-931 NDATNKRIDG
+931 IDKAQADIISNS
-941 TNQDLANTNQKLG
+941 TAIS
-954 NTDKEM
+954 NTDKAFAE
-960 GRIAAD
+960 
-966 VVTNKEAISKTN
+966 NKT
-978 EAMAKSEEQVQAQ
+978 QVQAK
-991 FGKQQG
+991 FDKQEG
-997 MINQKMQA
+997 MIQEKMQA
-1005 EFSQTG
+1005 TFNQSG

-1025 DKVKYNAAGQ
+1025 NGTKYNAAGQ

-1048 FFGYNA
+1048 FIGYNA

-1068 LFMYAKNGQFFI
+1068 LFMYAKNGQFFVR
-1080 KDAFIEDGSITNA
+1080 DLFIEDGSITNA

-1100 SNNYVAGKSGWNINK
+1100 SNNYVAGKSGWIINK
-1115 NGFGEFQN
+1115 NGYAEFDN
-1123 IKARGEIEATSGRL
+1123 AKFRGEIKATKGTMN
-1137 KNVVI
+1137 NVI
-1142 EESCEILGKLN
+1142 IDKDCEIKGTLK
-1153 VENLEGNIVSVTK
+1153 VENIEGDIVKFYSLGNGEVIT
-1166 DVYINES
+1166 IPAQS
-1173 FRGNDIFELFKVKR
+1173 FDR
-1187 RTQKCHIWIQGAL
+1187 
-1200 NPYEK
+1200 
-1205 IPSSGS
+1205 
-1211 GYFVPNRSALAYR
+1211 
-1224 APNLY
+1224 
-1229 DNYGLADFYIDGVI
+1229 VI
-1243 QERPSLYRLE
+1243 QVVTIATTHNSKWCRLWLNDNKFFEIKNGGNYEEFTYWNSPSTTLKANTPGVFRYDSE
-1253 DGFPTR
+1253 DRYF
-1259 DFFALNECVLDL
+1259 
-1271 EAGTGMASIGIKIPN
+1271 KITLLAC
-1286 SGKDITRFIMRAR
+1286 K
-1299 IIVFPD
+1299 
-1305 NQDVIFN
+1305 Q

>member
-1 MRKTIHGQ
+1 MRKIIHGQ

-75 RSGTQ
+75 RPGTQ
-80 AQTYI
+80 VQTYI

-108 HTFTNSQLSAIRIR
+108 HTFTNSQLSAIRVR

-156 TIIDSAVK
+156 TVIDSAVK

-177 DLPESKTSWS
+177 DLPESTTSWS

-195 DANSSKIGDTVV
+195 DANSSKIGDTIV
-207 LQSYTEVIDAKF
+207 LQSYTEIIDAKF

-258 NPIDRTYTGVWDGS
+258 NPIDRTYMGVWDGS

-423 AFEPDLVS
+423 VFEPDLVS

-491 LSGKVAGGRVSAID
+491 LSGKVTGGRVSAIN
-505 GRNITLDRVSSAASG
+505 GRSITLDRVSSAVSG

-550 YSETPET
+550 YSEIPET

-586 TITAIQHDPN
+586 TITAIQHDPS

-636 GVSFETMRAQ
+636 GVSIETMRAQ

-697 SEISSGWGYSE
+697 SEISSGWGYSD

-801 EWTEFIRGESEFDV
+801 EWTEFIRGESEFDASA
-815 GTILPEL
+815 ILYEL
-822 DGHFMSSEA
+822 DGHFMTTDA
-831 GQQLSKRLDWNAETA
+831 GKQLSERLDWNAETA
-846 LILSNADSQ
+846 IILSNADSQ

-904 ETQTSITELNKAFG
+904 ETQTSITKLDEAFG
-918 QTTTEIRTELKTT
+918 QRFTEIRTEMDKAQADIASNSTAIS
-931 NDATNKRIDG
+931 NTNK
-941 TNQDLANTNQKLG
+941 AFA
-954 NTDKEM
+954 E
-960 GRIAAD
+960 
-966 VVTNKEAISKTN
+966 NKT
-978 EAMAKSEEQVQAQ
+978 QVQAK
-991 FGKQQG
+991 FDKQEG
-997 MINQKMQA
+997 MIQEKMQA
-1005 EFSQTG
+1005 TFEQSG

-1025 DKVKYNAAGQ
+1025 NNVKYNAAGQ

-1068 LFMYAKNGQFFI
+1068 LFMYAKNGQFFVR
-1080 KDAFIEDGSITNA
+1080 DLFIEDGSITNA

-1100 SNNYVAGKSGWNINK
+1100 SNNYVTGKSGWIINK
-1115 NGFGEFQN
+1115 NGYAEFDN
-1123 IKARGEIEATSGRL
+1123 AKFRGEIKATKGTMN
-1137 KNVVI
+1137 NVI
-1142 EESCEILGKLN
+1142 IGEDCEIKGTLK
-1153 VENLEGNIVSVTK
+1153 VENIEGDIVKFYSLGNGET
-1166 DVYINES
+1166 ITIPAQS
-1173 FRGNDIFELFKVKR
+1173 FDR
-1187 RTQKCHIWIQGAL
+1187 
-1200 NPYEK
+1200 
-1205 IPSSGS
+1205 
-1211 GYFVPNRSALAYR
+1211 
-1224 APNLY
+1224 
-1229 DNYGLADFYIDGVI
+1229 VI
-1243 QERPSLYRLE
+1243 QVVTIATTHNSKWCRLWLNDDKFFEIKNGGNYEDFVYWNSPSTTLKANTPGVFRYDSE
-1253 DGFPTR
+1253 DRYF
-1259 DFFALNECVLDL
+1259 
-1271 EAGTGMASIGIKIPN
+1271 KITLLAC
-1286 SGKDITRFIMRAR
+1286 K
-1299 IIVFPD
+1299 
-1305 NQDVIFN
+1305 Q

>member
-75 RSGTQ
+75 RPGTQ

-108 HTFTNSQLSAIRIR
+108 HTFTNSQLSAIRVR

-156 TIIDSAVK
+156 TVIDSAVK

-177 DLPESKTSWS
+177 DLPESTTSWS

-195 DANSSKIGDTVV
+195 DANSSKIGDTIV

-418 DAMEP
+418 DAME
-423 AFEPDLVS
+423 AVFEPDLVS

-491 LSGKVAGGRVSAID
+491 LSGKVTGGRVSAID
-505 GRNITLDRVSSAASG
+505 GRNITLDRVSSAVSG

-557 ECVWVVESEEL
+557 ECVWVVESQEL

-831 GQQLSKRLDWNAETA
+831 GQQLSERLDWNAETA

-931 NDATNKRIDG
+931 NQN
-941 TNQDLANTNQKLG
+941 LADTNQKLG
-954 NTDKEM
+954 NTDKEV
-960 GRIAAD
+960 GRIRAD
-966 VVTNKEAISKTN
+966 VATNKEAISETN
-978 EAMAKSEEQVQAQ
+978 KAMAKSEEQVQAQ

-1011 DGVVTHSINITIVH
+1011 DGVVMHSINITIVH

-1068 LFMYAKNGQFFI
+1068 LFMYAKNGQFFVR
-1080 KDAFIEDGSITNA
+1080 DLFIEDGSITNA

-1100 SNNYVAGKSGWNINK
+1100 SNNYVAGKSGWIINK
-1115 NGFGEFQN
+1115 NGYAEFEN
-1123 IKARGEIEATSGRL
+1123 AKFRGEIKATKGTMN
-1137 KNVVI
+1137 NVI
-1142 EESCEILGKLN
+1142 IDKDCEIKGTLK
-1153 VENLEGNIVSVTK
+1153 VENIEGDIVKFYSLGNGETITIPAQSFDRIIQVVTIATTHNSK
-1166 DVYINES
+1166 WC
-1173 FRGNDIFELFKVKR
+1173 RLWLNDDKFFEIKNGGRV
-1187 RTQKCHIWIQGAL
+1187 
-1200 NPYEK
+1200 
-1205 IPSSGS
+1205 
-1211 GYFVPNRSALAYR
+1211 
-1224 APNLY
+1224 
-1229 DNYGLADFYIDGVI
+1229 DDFYYWNSPSTTLKANTPGVF
-1243 QERPSLYRLE
+1243 RYDSE
-1253 DGFPTR
+1253 DRYF
-1259 DFFALNECVLDL
+1259 
-1271 EAGTGMASIGIKIPN
+1271 KITLLAC
-1286 SGKDITRFIMRAR
+1286 K
-1299 IIVFPD
+1299 
-1305 NQDVIFN
+1305 Q

>member
-1 MRKTIHGQ
+1 MRTTIHGQ

-75 RSGTQ
+75 RPGTQ

-108 HTFTNSQLSAIRIR
+108 HTFTNSQLSAIRVR

-156 TIIDSAVK
+156 TVIDSAVK

-423 AFEPDLVS
+423 VFEPDLVS

-491 LSGKVAGGRVSAID
+491 LSGKVTGGRVSAIN
-505 GRNITLDRVSSAASG
+505 GRNITLDRVASAVSG

-586 TITAIQHDPN
+586 TITAIQHDPS

-636 GVSFETMRAQ
+636 GVSIETMRAQ

-708 EKTLTGKMGNPPKP
+708 EKTLTGKMGSPPKP
-722 VNFRTSPLVFGIKLD
+722 VNFRASPLVFGIKLD

-801 EWTEFIRGESEFDV
+801 EWTEFIRGESEFDASA
-815 GTILPEL
+815 ILDEL
-822 DGHFMSSEA
+822 DGHFMTTDA
-831 GQQLSKRLDWNAETA
+831 GKQLSERLDWNAETA
-846 LILSNADSQ
+846 LILGNADSQ

-866 SQAGIKELW
+866 SQASIRELW

-897 DNTSAIK
+897 DNKSAIK
-904 ETQTSITELNKAFG
+904 ETQTSITKLDEAFG
-918 QTTTEIRTELKTT
+918 QRFTEIRTEMDKAQADIISNST
-931 NDATNKRIDG
+931 AIS
-941 TNQDLANTNQKLG
+941 
-954 NTDKEM
+954 NTDKAFAE
-960 GRIAAD
+960 
-966 VVTNKEAISKTN
+966 NKT
-978 EAMAKSEEQVQAQ
+978 QVQAKFNEQ
-991 FGKQQG
+991 EGLIQE
-997 MINQKMQA
+997 KMQA
-1005 EFSQTG
+1005 TFEQSG

-1025 DKVKYNAAGQ
+1025 NGTKYNAAGQ

-1054 NNFAWYNPANGKME
+1054 NNFAWYNPANSKME
-1068 LFMYAKNGQFFI
+1068 LFMYAKNGQFFVR
-1080 KDAFIEDGSITNA
+1080 DLFIEDGSITNA

-1100 SNNYVAGKSGWNINK
+1100 SNNYVAGKSGWIINK
-1115 NGFGEFQN
+1115 NGYAEFEN
-1123 IKARGEIEATSGRL
+1123 AKFRGEIKATKGTMN
-1137 KNVVI
+1137 NVI
-1142 EESCEILGKLN
+1142 IDKDCEIKGTLK
-1153 VENLEGNIVSVTK
+1153 VENIEGDIVKFYSLGNGETITIPAQSFDRVIQVVTIATTHNSK
-1166 DVYINES
+1166 WC
-1173 FRGNDIFELFKVKR
+1173 RLWLNDDKFFEIKNGGRV
-1187 RTQKCHIWIQGAL
+1187 
-1200 NPYEK
+1200 
-1205 IPSSGS
+1205 
-1211 GYFVPNRSALAYR
+1211 
-1224 APNLY
+1224 
-1229 DNYGLADFYIDGVI
+1229 DDFYYWNSPSTTLKANTPGVF
-1243 QERPSLYRLE
+1243 RYDSE
-1253 DGFPTR
+1253 DRYF
-1259 DFFALNECVLDL
+1259 
-1271 EAGTGMASIGIKIPN
+1271 KITLLAC
-1286 SGKDITRFIMRAR
+1286 K
-1299 IIVFPD
+1299 
-1305 NQDVIFN
+1305 Q

>member
-1 MRKTIHGQ
+1 MRKIIHGQ

-75 RSGTQ
+75 RPGTQ

-108 HTFTNSQLSAIRIR
+108 HTFTNSQLSAIRVR

-156 TIIDSAVK
+156 TVIDSSVK

-177 DLPESKTSWS
+177 DLTESKTSWS

-258 NPIDRTYTGVWDGS
+258 NPTDRTYTGVWDGS

-374 PRDIDYSYTRANVID
+374 PRDIDYSYTRANVVD

-423 AFEPDLVS
+423 VFEPDLVS

-491 LSGKVAGGRVSAID
+491 LSGKVTGGRVSAID
-505 GRNITLDRVSSAASG
+505 GRNITLDRVASAVSG

-586 TITAIQHDPN
+586 TITAIQHDPS

-610 PISVIPP
+610 PVSVIPP

-636 GVSFETMRAQ
+636 CVSIETMRAQ

-673 SINSIEVPNVYSG
+673 SINSIEIPNVYAG

-697 SEISSGWGYSE
+697 SEISSGWGYSD

-722 VNFRTSPLVFGIKLD
+722 VNFRASPLVFGIKLD

-831 GQQLSKRLDWNAETA
+831 GQQLSERLDWNAETA

-931 NDATNKRIDG
+931 NQN
-941 TNQDLANTNQKLG
+941 LADTNQKLG
-954 NTDKEM
+954 NTDKEV
-960 GRIAAD
+960 GRIRAD
-966 VVTNKEAISKTN
+966 VATNKEAISETN
-978 EAMAKSEEQVQAQ
+978 KAMAKSEEQVQAQ

-1005 EFSQTG
+1005 EFEQSG

-1025 DKVKYNAAGQ
+1025 NNVKYNAAGQ

-1068 LFMYAKNGQFFI
+1068 LFMYAKNGQFFVR
-1080 KDAFIEDGSITNA
+1080 DLFIEDGSITNA

-1100 SNNYVAGKSGWNINK
+1100 SNNYVAGKSGWIINK
-1115 NGFGEFQN
+1115 NGYAEFEN
-1123 IKARGEIEATSGRL
+1123 AKFRGEIKATKGTMN
-1137 KNVVI
+1137 NVI
-1142 EESCEILGKLN
+1142 IDKDCEIKGTLK
-1153 VENLEGNIVSVTK
+1153 VENIEGDIVKFYSLGNGETITIPAQSFDRVIQVVTIATTHNSK
-1166 DVYINES
+1166 WC
-1173 FRGNDIFELFKVKR
+1173 RLWLNDDKFFEIKNGGRV
-1187 RTQKCHIWIQGAL
+1187 
-1200 NPYEK
+1200 
-1205 IPSSGS
+1205 
-1211 GYFVPNRSALAYR
+1211 
-1224 APNLY
+1224 
-1229 DNYGLADFYIDGVI
+1229 DDFYYWNSPSTTLKANTPGVF
-1243 QERPSLYRLE
+1243 RYDSE
-1253 DGFPTR
+1253 DRYF
-1259 DFFALNECVLDL
+1259 
-1271 EAGTGMASIGIKIPN
+1271 KITLLAC
-1286 SGKDITRFIMRAR
+1286 K
-1299 IIVFPD
+1299 
-1305 NQDVIFN
+1305 Q

>member
-1 MRKTIHGQ
+1 MRKIIHGQ

-75 RSGTQ
+75 RPGTQ

-156 TIIDSAVK
+156 NVIDSAVK

-177 DLPESKTSWS
+177 DLPESTTSWS

-423 AFEPDLVS
+423 VFEPDLVS

-491 LSGKVAGGRVSAID
+491 LSGKVTGGRVSAIN
-505 GRNITLDRVSSAASG
+505 GRSITLDRVSSAVSG

-586 TITAIQHDPN
+586 TITAIQHDPS

-636 GVSFETMRAQ
+636 GVSIETMRAQ

-673 SINSIEVPNVYSG
+673 SINSIEVPNVYAG

-697 SEISSGWGYSE
+697 SEISSGWGYSD

-722 VNFRTSPLVFGIKLD
+722 VNFRASPLVFGIKLD

-782 AGVAFYF
+782 AGIAFYF

-831 GQQLSKRLDWNAETA
+831 GQQLSERLDWNAETA
-846 LILSNADSQ
+846 IILSNADSQ

-904 ETQTSITELNKAFG
+904 ETQTSITKLDEAFG
-918 QTTTEIRTELKTT
+918 QRFTEIRTEMDKAQADIISNST
-931 NDATNKRIDG
+931 AI
-941 TNQDLANTNQKLG
+941 A
-954 NTDKEM
+954 NTDKAFAE
-960 GRIAAD
+960 
-966 VVTNKEAISKTN
+966 NKT
-978 EAMAKSEEQVQAQ
+978 QVQAKFNEQ
-991 FGKQQG
+991 EGLIQE
-997 MINQKMQA
+997 KMQA
-1005 EFSQTG
+1005 TFNQTG

-1025 DKVKYNAAGQ
+1025 NGTKYNAAGQ

-1048 FFGYNA
+1048 YIGYNA

-1068 LFMYAKNGQFFI
+1068 LFVYAKNGQFFI
-1080 KDAFIEDGSITNA
+1080 EEAFLDKANVREMVLSEAIKSKDYETG
-1093 KIGNVIQ
+1093 
-1100 SNNYVAGKSGWNINK
+1100 K
-1115 NGFGEFQN
+1115 NGFNIDATTGNAEFN
-1123 IKARGEIEATSGRL
+1123 NAIFRGTIDGADGNFTGTVYVEKLLGDVNSSYFSSGKIVSNNSNHERYVSVSETIIYAGGMPYDVFISFPYLALNSTSDSLLMESHLYITIDDIDHTVEFIKTNTINNG
-1137 KNVVI
+1137 
-1142 EESCEILGKLN
+1142 GKL
-1153 VENLEGNIVSVTK
+1153 ECRGSFGFIVKAGERNKKILVNGVT
-1166 DVYINES
+1166 
-1173 FRGNDIFELFKVKR
+1173 RG
-1187 RTQKCHIWIQGAL
+1187 A
-1200 NPYEK
+1200 
-1205 IPSSGS
+1205 
-1211 GYFVPNRSALAYR
+1211 
-1224 APNLY
+1224 
-1229 DNYGLADFYIDGVI
+1229 GVI
-1243 QERPSLYRLE
+1243 STDLK
-1253 DGFPTR
+1253 GF
-1259 DFFALNECVLDL
+1259 LIN
-1271 EAGTGMASIGIKIPN
+1271 AGKAES
-1286 SGKDITRFIMRAR
+1286 SSFVRE
-1299 IIVFPD
+1299 
-1305 NQDVIFN
+1305 

>member
-1 MRKTIHGQ
+1 MRKIIHGQ

-75 RSGTQ
+75 RPGTQ

-156 TIIDSAVK
+156 NVIDSAVK

-177 DLPESKTSWS
+177 DLPESTTSWS

-423 AFEPDLVS
+423 VFEPDLVS

-491 LSGKVAGGRVSAID
+491 LSGKVTGGRVSAIN
-505 GRNITLDRVSSAASG
+505 GRSITLDRVSSAVSG

-586 TITAIQHDPN
+586 TITAIQHDPS

-636 GVSFETMRAQ
+636 GVSIETMRAQ

-673 SINSIEVPNVYSG
+673 SINSIEVPNVYAG

-697 SEISSGWGYSE
+697 SEISSGWGYSD

-722 VNFRTSPLVFGIKLD
+722 VNFRASPLVFGIKLD

-815 GTILPEL
+815 STILPEL

-831 GQQLSKRLDWNAETA
+831 GQQLSERLDWNAETA
-846 LILSNADSQ
+846 IILGNADSQ

-866 SQAGIKELW
+866 SQAGIRELW
-875 QVRATDN
+875 QVRATDS

-897 DNTSAIK
+897 DNKSAIK
-904 ETQTSITELNKAFG
+904 ETQTSITKLDEAIG
-918 QTTTEIRTELKTT
+918 QRFTEIRTEMDKAQADIISNST
-931 NDATNKRIDG
+931 AIS
-941 TNQDLANTNQKLG
+941 
-954 NTDKEM
+954 NTDKAFAE
-960 GRIAAD
+960 
-966 VVTNKEAISKTN
+966 NKT
-978 EAMAKSEEQVQAQ
+978 QVQAK
-991 FGKQQG
+991 FDKQEG
-997 MINQKMQA
+997 MIQEKMQA
-1005 EFSQTG
+1005 TFNQSG

-1025 DKVKYNAAGQ
+1025 NNVKYNAAGQ

-1054 NNFAWYNPANGKME
+1054 NNFAWYNPVNGKVE
-1068 LFMYAKNGQFFI
+1068 LFMYAKNGQLFI
-1080 KDAFIEDGSITNA
+1080 RDLFIEDGSITNA

-1100 SNNYVAGKSGWNINK
+1100 SNTYKTGVDGWHINK
-1115 NGFGEFQN
+1115 NGFAEFQN
-1123 IKARGEIEATSGRL
+1123 IKARGEIEATSGKL
-1137 KNVVI
+1137 ENVIIEKN
-1142 EESCEILGKLN
+1142 CEIKGTLK
-1153 VENLEGNIVSVTK
+1153 VENIEGDIVKFYSLGNGET
-1166 DVYINES
+1166 ITIPAQS
-1173 FRGNDIFELFKVKR
+1173 FD
-1187 RTQKCHIWIQGAL
+1187 
-1200 NPYEK
+1200 
-1205 IPSSGS
+1205 
-1211 GYFVPNRSALAYR
+1211 
-1224 APNLY
+1224 
-1229 DNYGLADFYIDGVI
+1229 
-1243 QERPSLYRLE
+1243 
-1253 DGFPTR
+1253 
-1259 DFFALNECVLDL
+1259 
-1271 EAGTGMASIGIKIPN
+1271 
-1286 SGKDITRFIMRAR
+1286 R
-1299 IIVFPD
+1299 IIQVVTIATTHNSKWCRLWLNDDKFFEIKNGGNYEDFVYWNSPSTTLKANTPGVFRYD
-1305 NQDVIFN
+1305 SEDRYFKITLLACKQ